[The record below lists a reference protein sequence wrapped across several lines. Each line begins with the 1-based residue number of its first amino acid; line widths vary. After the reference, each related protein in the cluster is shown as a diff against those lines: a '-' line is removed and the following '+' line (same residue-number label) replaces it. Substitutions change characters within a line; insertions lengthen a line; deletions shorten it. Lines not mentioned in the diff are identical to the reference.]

1 MQSHLRVILRS
12 AQPNGTV
19 LKEVEILEE
28 CIVKYPANPPD
39 GSNDTVALNIDSPMH
54 LKAVSRPID

>member
-12 AQPNGTV
+12 EQPYGTV
-19 LKEVEILEE
+19 PKEVEILEE
-28 CIVKYPANPPD
+28 CIAKYPENPLD

-54 LKAVSRPID
+54 